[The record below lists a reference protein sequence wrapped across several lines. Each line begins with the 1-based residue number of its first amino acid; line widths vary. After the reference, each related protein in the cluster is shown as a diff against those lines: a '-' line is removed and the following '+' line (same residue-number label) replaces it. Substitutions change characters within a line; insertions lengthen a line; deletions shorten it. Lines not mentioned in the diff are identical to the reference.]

1 MDEQTDE
8 FRLKMSAMRLHCNI
22 TKARQVCHSSQ
33 AEEQQ
38 ITAKTST
45 NTSHKTTSILEKG
58 KRKHEKCLQATKD
71 ENMDML

>member
-1 MDEQTDE
+1 
-8 FRLKMSAMRLHCNI
+8 MRLHCNI
-22 TKARQVCHSSQ
+22 NKARQVCHSGTQ

-38 ITAKTST
+38 ITAKASI

-58 KRKHEKCLQATKD
+58 KRKNEKCLQVTKD